1 MTNTSETG
9 HAKNVTNL
17 ESLITSIIALE
28 TSYNPSRDSIK
39 LTSLQTLLT
48 ASTESLNAV
57 NIAQATYSNAVA
69 ARKVAFEPFG
79 KLITRVMNSL
89 KASGTST
96 QVVQSA
102 RTIVR
107 KLQGRRAS
115 AKITEEEK
123 KALEAEGKEVNQISA
138 SQMSFDNRIEN
149 FDRLIMLLSSI
160 PLYNPNEAEL
170 KVETLKALHNQLKEK
185 NTEVILP
192 IVQLSN
198 SRIARN
204 KILYSENTGLVDVAL
219 DSKTYIKSI
228 FGATSPQYKQ
238 ISKLRFIRPKRR

>member
-17 ESLITSIIALE
+17 ESLITSIVALE

-39 LTSLQTLLT
+39 LPALQALLT

-57 NIAQATYSNAVA
+57 NIAQAAYSNAVA
-69 ARKVAFEPFG
+69 ARKVAFEPFS

-89 KASGTST
+89 KASGAST

-185 NTEVILP
+185 NSEVILP

-204 KILYSENTGLVDVAL
+204 KILYKENTGIVDIAV
-219 DSKTYIKSI
+219 DSKTYIKSV

-238 ISKLRFIRPKRR
+238 VSRLYFKNRE

>member
-57 NIAQATYSNAVA
+57 NIAQAAYSNAVA
-69 ARKVAFEPFG
+69 ARKVAFEPFS

-89 KASGTST
+89 KASGAST

-149 FDRLIMLLSSI
+149 FDRLIMLLSII

>member
-57 NIAQATYSNAVA
+57 NIAQAAYSNAVA

>member
-39 LTSLQTLLT
+39 LPALQALLT

-69 ARKVAFEPFG
+69 ARKVAFEPFS

-89 KASGTST
+89 KASGAST

-123 KALEAEGKEVNQISA
+123 KAIEAEGKEVNQISA

-149 FDRLIMLLSSI
+149 FDRFIMLLSSI

-204 KILYSENTGLVDVAL
+204 KILYKENTGIVDIAV
-219 DSKTYIKSI
+219 DSKTYIKSV

-238 ISKLRFIRPKRR
+238 VSRLYFKNRE

>member
-57 NIAQATYSNAVA
+57 NIAQAAYSNAVA
-69 ARKVAFEPFG
+69 ARKVAFEPFS

-89 KASGTST
+89 KASGAST

>member
-1 MTNTSETG
+1 MYICCLQQTRLLI
-9 HAKNVTNL
+9 L
-17 ESLITSIIALE
+17 ELIN
-28 TSYNPSRDSIK
+28 YGKYFWNWSRQERDKPRKS
-39 LTSLQTLLT
+39 
-48 ASTESLNAV
+48 NYF
-57 NIAQATYSNAVA
+57 NYRFRNNQAAYSNAVA
-69 ARKVAFEPFG
+69 ARKVAFKPFG
-79 KLITRVMNSL
+79 KLITRVFNSL
-89 KASGTST
+89 KATDT
-96 QVVQSA
+96 TKEVDNSA

-149 FDRLIMLLSSI
+149 FDKLIMLLSSV
-160 PLYNPNEAEL
+160 PLYNPNEEEL
-170 KVETLKALHNQLKEK
+170 KIETLKALYNQLKEK

-198 SRIARN
+198 SRISRN
-204 KILYSENTGLVDVAL
+204 KILYKENTGLVDIAL
-219 DSKTYIKSI
+219 DSKTYIKSV

-238 ISKLRFIRPKRR
+238 VSRLYFKNRE

>member
-17 ESLITSIIALE
+17 ESLITSIVALE

-39 LTSLQTLLT
+39 LPALQALLT

-57 NIAQATYSNAVA
+57 NIAQAAYSNAVA

-160 PLYNPNEAEL
+160 PLYNPNEEEL

-185 NTEVILP
+185 NSEVILP

-198 SRIARN
+198 SRMTRN

>member
-57 NIAQATYSNAVA
+57 NIAQAAYSNAVA
-69 ARKVAFEPFG
+69 ARKVAFEPFS

-89 KASGTST
+89 KASGAST

-149 FDRLIMLLSSI
+149 FDRLIMLLSSN

-170 KVETLKALHNQLKEK
+170 KVETLKTLHNQLKEK

>member
-39 LTSLQTLLT
+39 LPALQALLT

-69 ARKVAFEPFG
+69 ARKVAFEPFS

-89 KASGTST
+89 KASGAST

-204 KILYSENTGLVDVAL
+204 KILYKENTGIVDIAV
-219 DSKTYIKSI
+219 DSKTYIKSV

-238 ISKLRFIRPKRR
+238 VSRLYFKNRE

>member
-57 NIAQATYSNAVA
+57 NIAQAAYSNAVA
-69 ARKVAFEPFG
+69 ARKVAFEPFS

-89 KASGTST
+89 KASGAST
-96 QVVQSA
+96 LVVQSA

-160 PLYNPNEAEL
+160 PLYNPNEEEL

-185 NTEVILP
+185 NSEVILP

-198 SRIARN
+198 SRMTRN

>member
-57 NIAQATYSNAVA
+57 NIAQAAYSNAVA
-69 ARKVAFEPFG
+69 ARKVAFEPFS

-89 KASGTST
+89 KASGAST

-170 KVETLKALHNQLKEK
+170 KVETLIALHNQLKEK

-204 KILYSENTGLVDVAL
+204 NILYSENTGLVDVAL

>member
-1 MTNTSETG
+1 MANTSETG

-17 ESLITSIIALE
+17 ESLITSIIALG
-28 TSYNPSRDSIK
+28 TTYNPSRDSIK
-39 LTSLQTLLT
+39 LAALQTLLDQ
-48 ASTESLNAV
+48 SKESLNAV
-57 NIAQATYSNAVA
+57 NIAQAAYSNAVA

-160 PLYNPNEAEL
+160 PLYNPNEEEL
-170 KVETLKALHNQLKEK
+170 KVETLKALHYQLKEK
-185 NTEVILP
+185 NSEVILP

-204 KILYSENTGLVDVAL
+204 KILYKENTGIVDIAV
-219 DSKTYIKSI
+219 DSKTYIKSV

-238 ISKLRFIRPKRR
+238 VSRLYFKNRE

>member
-39 LTSLQTLLT
+39 LPALQALLT
-48 ASTESLNAV
+48 ASKESLNAV

-160 PLYNPNEAEL
+160 PLYNPNEEEL

-185 NTEVILP
+185 NSEVILP

>member
-89 KASGTST
+89 KASGASS

>member
-1 MTNTSETG
+1 MASTSETG
-9 HAKNVTNL
+9 HAKNVINL
-17 ESLITSIIALE
+17 ESLITSIIALGA
-28 TSYNPSRDSIK
+28 TYNPSRDSIK
-39 LTSLQTLLT
+39 LAALQTLLDQ
-48 ASTESLNAV
+48 SKESLNAV
-57 NIAQATYSNAVA
+57 NIAQAAYSNAVA
-69 ARKVAFEPFG
+69 ARKVAFQPFS
-79 KLITRVMNSL
+79 KLITRVYNSL
-89 KASGTST
+89 KATDT
-96 QVVQSA
+96 TIQVDQSA

-149 FDRLIMLLSSI
+149 FDKLIMLLSSV
-160 PLYNPNEAEL
+160 PFYKPNEEEL
-170 KVETLKALHNQLKEK
+170 KIETLKTLYSQLKEK

-192 IVQLSN
+192 AVQLSN

-204 KILYSENTGLVDVAL
+204 KILYKENTGLVDIAS
-219 DSKTYIKSI
+219 DSKTYIKSV

-238 ISKLRFIRPKRR
+238 VSRLYFKNRE

>member
-57 NIAQATYSNAVA
+57 NIAQAAYSNAVA
-69 ARKVAFEPFG
+69 ARKVAFQPFS
-79 KLITRVMNSL
+79 KLITRVYNSL
-89 KASGTST
+89 KATETTT

>member
-57 NIAQATYSNAVA
+57 NIAQAAYSNAVA
-69 ARKVAFEPFG
+69 ARKVAFEPFS

-89 KASGTST
+89 KASGAST
-96 QVVQSA
+96 LVVQSA

-170 KVETLKALHNQLKEK
+170 KVETLIALHNQLKEK

>member
-39 LTSLQTLLT
+39 LPALQALLT
-48 ASTESLNAV
+48 ASKESLNAV

-69 ARKVAFEPFG
+69 ARKVAFEPFS

-89 KASGTST
+89 KASGAST

-238 ISKLRFIRPKRR
+238 ISKLRFIRPKHR

>member
-57 NIAQATYSNAVA
+57 NIAQAAYSNAVA
-69 ARKVAFEPFG
+69 ARKVAFEPFS

-89 KASGTST
+89 KASGSST

>member
-39 LTSLQTLLT
+39 LPALQALLT

-57 NIAQATYSNAVA
+57 NIAQAAYSNAVA
-69 ARKVAFEPFG
+69 ARKVAFEPFS

-89 KASGTST
+89 KASGAST

-170 KVETLKALHNQLKEK
+170 KVETLKTLHNQLKEK

>member
-39 LTSLQTLLT
+39 LTSLQALLT

-57 NIAQATYSNAVA
+57 NIAQAAYSNAVA
-69 ARKVAFEPFG
+69 ARKVAFEPFS

-89 KASGTST
+89 KASGAST
-96 QVVQSA
+96 LVVQSA

>member
-1 MTNTSETG
+1 MATNTDASL
-9 HAKNVTNL
+9 AKNVTNFETL
-17 ESLITSIIALE
+17 ISVVTSLGAT
-28 TSYNPSRDSIK
+28 YNPSKDSLK
-39 LTSLQTLLT
+39 LPALQTLHSAAIDSSITLKNAIAANST
-48 ASTESLNAV
+48 AIDDRELAFKPTGPLFTKVNNA
-57 NIAQATYSNAVA
+57 
-69 ARKVAFEPFG
+69 
-79 KLITRVMNSL
+79 L
-89 KASGTST
+89 KASNST
-96 QVVQSA
+96 VQA
-102 RTIVR
+102 DETAKTIFR
-107 KLQGRRAS
+107 KLQGKRAS
-115 AKITEEEK
+115 AKLTEEQ
-123 KALEAEGKEVNQISA
+123 KAALLAEGKEVNQISA

-149 FDRLIMLLSSI
+149 FDKLIMLLSSV
-160 PLYNPNEAEL
+160 PLYNPNEEEL
-170 KVETLKALHNQLKEK
+170 KIETLKALYSQLKEK